1 MRATTKRTSG
11 LWTAPMLLLLGCLST
26 PVLAQPRPAE
36 RARGWPIDTVLARF
50 EADARGNVV
59 NGPGFDVTYSMIG
72 LPDRYIARK
81 DSLLD
86 GLEHLAMSSSNADVR
101 IRATYALASAG
112 KGGANWSAV
121 PRVMHRLARIYR
133 STSHPDVRSPIR
145 DQLPLQ
151 AERAAAAALLRSI
164 AREPDDANDG
174 TGPHGY
180 FSYGDP
186 RTEALSRLSEM
197 GEEGRAVLQAMHRS
211 GEVRTPQG
219 RIWMEEFARRGFP
232 VEDTRERLRP

>member
-1 MRATTKRTSG
+1 VHFDVDMRGR
-11 LWTAPMLLLLGCLST
+11 
-26 PVLAQPRPAE
+26 
-36 RARGWPIDTVLARF
+36 
-50 EADARGNVV
+50 VV
-59 NGPGFDVTYSMIG
+59 NSMGNDVAFSIFY
-72 LPDRYIARK
+72 LPPSFEARK

-86 GLEHLAMSSSNADVR
+86 GLERLVMASSDQFVRRSAAGRIAFAGEGGSNW
-101 IRATYALASAG
+101 
-112 KGGANWSAV
+112 NAV
-121 PRVMHRLARIYR
+121 PGVMRRLARIYR
-133 STSHPDVRSPIR
+133 STEHSEVRLTILS
-145 DQLPLQ
+145 QVPLQ
-151 AERAAAAALLRSI
+151 ADRAAAAALLRSI

-211 GEVRTPQG
+211 GEVRSPQG